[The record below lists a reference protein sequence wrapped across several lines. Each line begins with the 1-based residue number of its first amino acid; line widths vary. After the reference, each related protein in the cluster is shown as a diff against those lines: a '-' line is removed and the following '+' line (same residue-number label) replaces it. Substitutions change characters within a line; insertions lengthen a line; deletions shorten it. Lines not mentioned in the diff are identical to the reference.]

1 MSTPDFLKASARTDL
16 QSAIS
21 NLSCVTPATVIRFLE
36 AVQFYVDEHEPNFST
51 HQIGSCVQEVDRVF
65 FSEAAEK
72 ILKVFGTESLEEV
85 AEVLDDLMI
94 IERPSH
100 LSKEQT
106 NFIVEAADELRKK
119 RCNQAFQDLH
129 KSLLTI
135 EAVDPDYAEKQVQSL
150 CDNE

>member
-1 MSTPDFLKASARTDL
+1 MSTPDFLRASAQIDL

-21 NLSCVTPATVIRFLE
+21 NLGCITPATVTRFLE

-51 HQIGSCVQEVDRVF
+51 HQIGSCIQEVDRVF
-65 FSEAAEK
+65 FSKAAEK
-72 ILKVFGTESLEEV
+72 ILKAFDAESLEEI
-85 AEVLDDLMI
+85 AGVLDELMI

-106 NFIVEAADELRKK
+106 SFVVGAADELRKK
-119 RCNQAFQDLH
+119 KCNQAFQDLH